1 MQEELLGT
9 ALLAPKQEVE
19 MEVSTRNIMSVE
31 IPKFTSR
38 THTPDE
44 NDIYSYGFAFTSS
57 DLDDAVKSLSDILP
71 DMLRLAECEKSCQ
84 LMASEIEKLIVPP
97 DSTLDSE
104 LTSYLNEWNHLLD
117 KTAKKNLVEDVN
129 SLIRDYLRKILRTSS
144 PSSFTLERIKELSYT
159 LAKTPALQKI
169 KDQENLQVY
178 IQLYMLRLI
187 KKA

>member
-1 MQEELLGT
+1 MTDAKILLPVWYTIPILSWIIALFTGKHKNRVKTVKKDSKNTQQQKANKTVQQKGEATISIYEEHKSQSNSSGKKEEL
-9 ALLAPKQEVE
+9 K
-19 MEVSTRNIMSVE
+19 R
-31 IPKFTSR
+31 
-38 THTPDE
+38 
-44 NDIYSYGFAFTSS
+44 
-57 DLDDAVKSLSDILP
+57 
-71 DMLRLAECEKSCQ
+71 
-84 LMASEIEKLIVPP
+84 MASEIEKLIVPP

-144 PSSFTLERIKELSYT
+144 PNSFTLERIKELSYT